1 MRKDFTIE
9 ITADNNFSI
18 LNRIINVL
26 NRRRVRIKKLIA
38 HEHEDDFR
46 RGGATLLLYTTPD
59 VIEKVKQQL
68 EKLIEVE
75 KAEYLEGSNLFY
87 ELSERNNKPLAISL

>member
-1 MRKDFTIE
+1 MRKDFTVE
-9 ITADNNFSI
+9 ILSDNNFSI

-38 HEHEDDFR
+38 FENESDFR
-46 RGGATLLLYTTPD
+46 TGSAIMLLFTTGEMM
-59 VIEKVKQQL
+59 EKVKVQL

-75 KAEYLEGSNLFY
+75 RVSVFEGSDAYFEYN
-87 ELSERNNKPLAISL
+87 ERIADID